1 MTKSP
6 RETKTH
12 ADTSATQDSLEPLTT
27 TSTLEPVPD
36 SPQGLRRKLLQ
47 KRRRETRG
55 RRLRRLSYLVLGTT
69 AVVGGSWWWVAKT
82 LPETPQI
89 AQSTTVSRGTLT
101 VQSADG
107 GVVFQSGPATRQYLD
122 IEAIP
127 QWVQQAFI
135 ATEDRRFYQHP
146 GVDGVGVVRAITSN
160 LLSGRVTEG
169 GSTLTQQLARIS
181 YLDQEQSIL
190 RKAREAQLALRI
202 EQHLSKA
209 EILER
214 YLNQVYLGS
223 GAYGVADAAWVYFGK
238 SVAQLSLSETALL
251 AGLPAA
257 PSLYS
262 PLESLERAEQRRREV
277 LQRMVREGFI
287 TFAESVAAQSEPIQ
301 VNPQPPPNLDNR
313 APYFQ
318 AYIQKQLD
326 ELLPPEALQDGGL
339 TVYTTLNLKWQAA
352 ATQAV
357 QDTVALDGS
366 AQGFEQAALVA
377 IDPRNG
383 EIKAMV
389 GGANFNQSQFNRVTQ
404 AQRQPGSTFKAFVYA
419 AAIASGLSPYDTF
432 LDAPLVVDGYQPNN
446 YGQEYRGWI
455 SMHRALSQSA
465 NIPAVRALIEV
476 GFEPTINLARELGIQ
491 SKLDP
496 FYATALGANELTL
509 LELTSA
515 YGTLAAQGVRT
526 PTHGIRK
533 VISREG
539 EVLYQAPS
547 PKKPALD
554 PSSSA
559 IMTWMLEQVVAD
571 GTGKPAQLG
580 RPVAGKT
587 GTSEESRDLWFV
599 GFVPQ
604 LAAGVWL
611 GNDNNTPTQ
620 GSSST
625 AAVAWKRFMAQI
637 APEIPV
643 ESFPS
648 LPPLAGRKGSIV
660 AQPVTPGSMY
670 TLSMSAPT
678 PEADPESFEAET
690 SNGWDALDET
700 RLELEY

>member
-1 MTKSP
+1 MAKSP
-6 RETKTH
+6 RDTKAPTDSP
-12 ADTSATQDSLEPLTT
+12 ALQDPLEPLTT
-27 TSTLEPVPD
+27 ASSFASVPD
-36 SPQGLRRKLLQ
+36 SPQRLRRKLLQ

-55 RRLRRLSYLVLGTT
+55 PRLRRLSYLILGAT
-69 AVVGGSWWWVAKT
+69 ALVGGSWGWVAQT
-82 LPETPQI
+82 LPETPHI
-89 AQSTTVSRGTLT
+89 AQATTVSRGTLT
-101 VQSADG
+101 VHSADG

-122 IEAIP
+122 IETIP
-127 QWVQQAFI
+127 PWVQQAFI

-146 GVDGVGVVRAITSN
+146 GVDGIGVVRAMTSN

-223 GAYGVADAAWVYFGK
+223 GAYGIADAAWVYFGK

-277 LQRMVREGFI
+277 LQRMVREEFI

-301 VNPQPPPNLDNR
+301 VNPQPPPNRDNR

-318 AYIQKQLD
+318 AYVQKQLA
-326 ELLPPEALQDGGL
+326 EILPSDVLHAGGV

-419 AAIASGLSPYDTF
+419 AAIAAGLSPYDTF
-432 LDAPLVVDGYQPNN
+432 LDAPLEVDGYRPNN

-465 NIPAVRALIEV
+465 NIPAVRALIDI
-476 GFEPTINLARELGIQ
+476 GFEPTLKLAHELGIQ

-509 LELTSA
+509 LELTRA

-539 EVLYQAPS
+539 DVLYQAPS
-547 PKKPALD
+547 EKKPALD
-554 PSSSA
+554 PTSSA
-559 IMTWMLEQVVAD
+559 IMTWMLQQVVTS
-571 GTGKPAQLG
+571 GTGQPAQLG

-587 GTSEESRDLWFV
+587 GTSEDSRDLWFV
-599 GFVPQ
+599 GFIPQ

-611 GNDNNTPTQ
+611 GNDDNTPTQ

-625 AAVAWKRFMAQI
+625 AAIAWKRFMAQI
-637 APEIPV
+637 APDIPV
-643 ESFPS
+643 EPFPTLPS
-648 LPPLAGRKGSIV
+648 LYGRTGSIV

-670 TLSMSAPT
+670 TLSITDTM
-678 PEADPESFEAET
+678 ADSNDTDADTESSGE
-690 SNGWDALDET
+690 
-700 RLELEY
+700 